1 MMLHDFG
8 KQSEKHHRNI
18 PVNALRREIIA
29 IIDTKSDDDGWID
42 HSVIGSLLGQRYPGF
57 DPRNY
62 KYKKLSTLIE
72 SYGCFESKKE
82 SKKGSSNLYFRLRE
96 TKTH

>member
-29 IIDTKSDDDGWID
+29 DKQNDN
-42 HSVIGSLLGQRYPGF
+42 P
-57 DPRNY
+57 
-62 KYKKLSTLIE
+62 
-72 SYGCFESKKE
+72 
-82 SKKGSSNLYFRLRE
+82 
-96 TKTH
+96 